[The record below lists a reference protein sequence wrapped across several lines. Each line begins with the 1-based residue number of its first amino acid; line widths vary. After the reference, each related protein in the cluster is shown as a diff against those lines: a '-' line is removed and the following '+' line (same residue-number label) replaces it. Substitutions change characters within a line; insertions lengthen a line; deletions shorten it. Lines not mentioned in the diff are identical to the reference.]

1 LEYHSDNDWNPNM
14 GGLVVEN
21 VWEGE
26 IIIGGD
32 LRVTG
37 CNAGSSVGAS
47 GGQSAVVSIVSG
59 LCAIPLRTAVACARA
74 HHHCR
79 FSGGGDVHTH
89 THTYSERRRD
99 ARRLRVGRD

>member
-59 LCAIPLRTAVACARA
+59 LCATPLRTAVACARA

-89 THTYSERRRD
+89 THIQ
-99 ARRLRVGRD
+99 

>member
-1 LEYHSDNDWNPNM
+1 MANLTSTQPQQGGGCYSSVGFQVNDGWRPNM

-37 CNAGSSVGAS
+37 CNAGSSVEGS

-59 LCAIPLRTAVACARA
+59 LCAIPLRAQR
-74 HHHCR
+74 
-79 FSGGGDVHTH
+79 
-89 THTYSERRRD
+89 
-99 ARRLRVGRD
+99 

>member
-1 LEYHSDNDWNPNM
+1 MSFQVDDYWNPTM

-37 CNAGSSVGAS
+37 CNAGSSVEGS
-47 GGQSAVVSIVSG
+47 GGQSAIISMVSG
-59 LCAIPLRTAVACARA
+59 LCAALFRTAV
-74 HHHCR
+74 
-79 FSGGGDVHTH
+79 V
-89 THTYSERRRD
+89 
-99 ARRLRVGRD
+99 